1 MTYLFIIDTYIKI
14 KKENVKMLN
23 NNKRKMNI
31 KLSINEFMKYFKEYK
46 QSIHLVIELE

>member
-1 MTYLFIIDTYIKI
+1 MTYLFIINTYIKI
-14 KKENVKMLN
+14 KKEKVKML

-31 KLSINEFMKYFKEYK
+31 KLSMSEFMKYFKEYK

>member
-14 KKENVKMLN
+14 KKENVKML

-46 QSIHLVIELE
+46 QSIHLVIVLE